1 MRILHTVAYY
11 YPFQDRGG
19 PVVKV
24 RSLVQALRQ
33 RGHQLTVLTPN
44 LGLDARHSFG
54 IQARP
59 CKWGWQSDEN
69 GVRAVYLS
77 SWFRHRSLTLNP
89 GVLGFCRESLAEFD
103 VVHFYGLY
111 DLLGPSVGK
120 CCRRLQLP
128 YVIEPMGMF
137 RPIDRSFRKKRLW
150 QRTFGRSF
158 WRGAAKIIATSE
170 LEAQELAE
178 LGVPAEKVV
187 LRYNGVE
194 ASLSD
199 RLPSRS
205 EFRYRHSI
213 SLSEPVLVLL
223 SRLIPRKGADL
234 LIQAFASACPA
245 EGRLVIAGPEG
256 QPGYRSHLEKYARE
270 LGVGSRVLFTGPL
283 YDAEKKS
290 VLAAADVF
298 VLPSRYENFANVVA
312 EAISC
317 GVPVIISR
325 FCGIRSLVDGRA
337 GLVVDL
343 EPAALSSS
351 IRSLLDDP
359 VLYARLKAGCRVVT
373 EELSWNQLAASME
386 RYYESVV
393 GKTFPGA

>member
-1 MRILHTVAYY
+1 M
-11 YPFQDRGG
+11 
-19 PVVKV
+19 KV

-54 IQARP
+54 IRAER
-59 CKWGWQSDEN
+59 CRWGWQFEEN

-89 GVLGFCRESLAEFD
+89 GVIGFCMASLADFD
-103 VVHFYGLY
+103 LVHFYGLY

-120 CCRRLQLP
+120 FCRKLRIP

-150 QRTFGRSF
+150 QQTLGRSF
-158 WRGAAKIIATSE
+158 WRGAARIIATSE
-170 LEAQELAE
+170 LEQQDLID
-178 LGVPAEKVV
+178 LGVPSEKVI

-194 ASLSD
+194 SSLVD
-199 RLPSRS
+199 GLPSRN
-205 EFRYRHSI
+205 EFRSRHSI
-213 SLSEPVLVLL
+213 SSSEPVLVLL

-234 LIQAFASACPA
+234 LIQAFASACPN

-256 QPGYRSHLEKYARE
+256 QSGYRSYLEKCASE
-270 LGVGSRVLFTGPL
+270 FGVGARVLFTGPL

-290 VLAAADVF
+290 LLAAADIF

-312 EAISC
+312 EAIAC
-317 GVPVIISR
+317 GVPAVISR
-325 FCGIRSLVDGRA
+325 FCGIHSLVDGRA
-337 GLVVDL
+337 GLVVDR
-343 EPAALSSS
+343 EPAALASA
-351 IRSLLDDP
+351 IDALLHNAP
-359 VLYARLKAGCRVVT
+359 LYARLKAGCRVVT
-373 EELSWNQLAASME
+373 EQLSWNHLAERMEGCYEGVLEETRAS
-386 RYYESVV
+386 
-393 GKTFPGA
+393 A